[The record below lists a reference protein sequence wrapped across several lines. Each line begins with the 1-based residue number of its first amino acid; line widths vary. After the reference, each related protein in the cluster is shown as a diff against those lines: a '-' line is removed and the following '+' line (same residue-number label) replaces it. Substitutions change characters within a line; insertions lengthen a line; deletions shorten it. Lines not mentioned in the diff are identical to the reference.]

1 MKKVITLLLLL
12 GSMTAF
18 TQGYYSVTQETFGR
32 NRIQLR
38 KLDWKTI
45 NSNNFEFNY
54 YRGGQDIAVK
64 AAKIAEKEYQ
74 KITDILGYTPFTTM
88 KIFLYNTPRQM
99 EQSNI
104 GLTTPI
110 EYDGGILNLSRSRIE
125 IPYAGNDSIFKTQL
139 VEEISSLFV
148 YDMLFGGSLKE
159 VLQSSLLLTVPE
171 WYMSG
176 IATYIAQDG
185 MSANDIS
192 KVKETILRNDGKKLN
207 HLNSEDAQIIG
218 QSIWHYI
225 AERYGR
231 DNISNILNLTRI
243 IRAEQSSIT
252 STLGISFNRF
262 LEQWKTYYLTNGT
275 SAETKNIAVP
285 SPQDQK
291 PNFTKAANQIP
302 KLNNLKENEVDTEH
316 YEFDEVNVLKSK
328 EFLSDVLPEQTSTF
342 NRSRLTRNT
351 EELKISA
358 PKAYQNLLLTQEL
371 KTDIYNDPV
380 RRIGLNANLSLND
393 LLENHVIDFDL
404 FITPTVKNHDI
415 SASYFNY
422 EKRVDWGLTFER
434 RSIILDSRAEKQF
447 YIFNPLNIALRR
459 ETLSR
464 RVLLHKLM
472 GTVSYPLSQNLK
484 VNLLPSIFFNNDIDY
499 YEVAN
504 DINKDSYAGLKAEI
518 VYDNTKKLLGDGFLS
533 GTRAKIS
540 YQKNLAFSNPDE
552 NFNGLNID
560 IRHYQNI
567 TSGLQFA
574 GRFNFGNSYGMS
586 PKYTFLGG
594 MENTLNRD
602 IYSSPNQIGETP
614 GNLKDI
620 VFYNYAG
627 NLRGFDFAKL
637 YGSKHILVNLELRL
651 SLAGYF
657 SKNTVTSSMI
667 RNLQL
672 VLFNDIGTAWNGDKG
687 PWSRQ
692 NSLNTQVVG
701 GSALEGVN
709 SPFYAVVTN
718 FKNPFLSGYG
728 GGIRTTLLGFFV
740 KADYAFGLE
749 NKEFGKGKFYLSLGH
764 DF

>member
-1 MKKVITLLLLL
+1 MKNVFTLLLLL

-18 TQGYYSVTQETFGR
+18 SQGYYSVTQETFGR

-54 YRGGQDIAVK
+54 YRGGQDIAMK
-64 AAKIAEKEYQ
+64 AAKIAEGEYR
-74 KITDILGYTPFTTM
+74 KITEILGYTPFTTM

-125 IPYAGNDSIFKTQL
+125 IPYTGNDSIFKTQL
-139 VEEISSLFV
+139 VEEISGLFV
-148 YDMLFGGSLKE
+148 YDMLYGGSLKE

-176 IATYIAQDG
+176 IAAYIAKDG
-185 MSANDIS
+185 MTTEDLD

-207 HLNSEDAQIIG
+207 HLSSEDAEVIG

-262 LEQWKTYYLTNGT
+262 IEQWKAYYLTNGA
-275 SAETKNIAVP
+275 SAEPKSVVVP
-285 SPQDQK
+285 SPDDQK
-291 PNFTKAANQIP
+291 PNFNKNVNQVP
-302 KLNNLKENEVDTEH
+302 KLANLKDGEVDTEH
-316 YEFDEVNVLKSK
+316 YEFEEVNVLKSK
-328 EFLSDVLPEQTSTF
+328 ELLSDILPEQTSTF
-342 NRSRLTRNT
+342 NRSRLTRDT
-351 EELKISA
+351 EEFKISP
-358 PKAYQNLLLTQEL
+358 PKAYQNLLLTQDL
-371 KTDIYNDPV
+371 KTEIFNDPV
-380 RRIGLNANLSLND
+380 RRLGLNASLSLND
-393 LLENHVIDFDL
+393 LLENHVIDFNL
-404 FITPTVKNHDI
+404 FITPTLKNHDI
-415 SASYFNY
+415 KASYFNY

-434 RSIILDSRAEKQF
+434 RSLILDTRTIDKQS
-447 YIFNPLNIALRR
+447 YIFNPLNFVSGQLLNRR
-459 ETLSR
+459 II
-464 RVLLHKLM
+464 LHKLV

-484 VNLLPSIFFNNDIDY
+484 VNFLPTVFFNNDIDY
-499 YEVAN
+499 FEVSN
-504 DINKDSYAGLKAEI
+504 DIRKNSYAGVKAEI

-533 GTRAKIS
+533 GTRAKVS
-540 YQKNLAFSNPDE
+540 YQKNIAFSNPEE

-560 IRHYQNI
+560 LRHYQNLTPGI
-567 TSGLQFA
+567 QFA

-637 YGSKHILVNLELRL
+637 YGTKHILVNLEIRL
-651 SLAGYF
+651 SLANYF

-692 NSLNTQVVG
+692 NSLNTQVIG
-701 GSALEGVN
+701 GSKVEGVN

-728 GGIRTTLLGFFV
+728 GGIRTTILGFFV

-749 NKEFGKGKFYLSLGH
+749 NKELSKGKFYLSLGH

>member
-1 MKKVITLLLLL
+1 MKKVFTLLLLL
-12 GSMTAF
+12 GSLTAVS
-18 TQGYYSVTQETFGR
+18 QGYYSVTQETFGR

-54 YRGGQDIAVK
+54 YRGGQDIAMK

-125 IPYAGNDSIFKTQL
+125 IPYTGNDSIFKTQL
-139 VEEISSLFV
+139 VEEISGLFV

-171 WYMSG
+171 WYMAG
-176 IATYIAQDG
+176 IGAYIAKDG
-185 MSANDIS
+185 MTTEDIA
-192 KVKETILRNDGKKLN
+192 KVKETILKNDGKKLN
-207 HLNSEDAQIIG
+207 HLNSEDAEIIG

-262 LEQWKTYYLTNGT
+262 LEQWKAYYLTNGAT
-275 SAETKNIAVP
+275 PETKNIAVS
-285 SPQDQK
+285 SPEDQK
-291 PNFTKAANQIP
+291 PNFSKLANQVP
-302 KLNNLKENEVDTEH
+302 KLKNLKDNEVDTEY
-316 YEFDEVNVLKSK
+316 YEFEEDNILKSK
-328 EFLSDVLPEQTSTF
+328 DLLSDVLPEQTSTF
-342 NRSRLTRNT
+342 NRSRLSRAT

-358 PKAYQNLLLTQEL
+358 PKAYQNLLLAQEL

-380 RRIGLNANLSLND
+380 RRIGLNAGLTLND
-393 LLENHVIDFDL
+393 LLENHVIDFNL

-415 SASYFNY
+415 KASYFNY

-434 RSIILDSRAEKQF
+434 RSVFLDSRAEKQF
-447 YIFNPLNIALRR
+447 YILNPLNLALRT

-464 RVLLHKLM
+464 RILLHKLM
-472 GTVSYPLSQNLK
+472 GTISYPLSQNLK
-484 VNLLPSIFFNNDIDY
+484 VNLLPSVFFNNDIDY

-504 DINKDSYAGLKAEI
+504 EIKKNSYAGLKAEV
-518 VYDNTKKLLGDGFLS
+518 VYDNTKKSLGDGFLS
-533 GTRAKIS
+533 GTRAKVS

-560 IRHYQNI
+560 LRHYQNI
-567 TSGLQFA
+567 TSGIQFA

-594 MENTLNRD
+594 MENTINRD
-602 IYSSPNQIGETP
+602 IFNNNSQTSGTS
-614 GNLKDI
+614 GDLKDI

-637 YGSKHILVNLELRL
+637 YGSKHILINLELRL

-692 NSLNTQVVG
+692 NSLNTQIVG
-701 GSALEGVN
+701 GSKLPSDN

-749 NKEFGKGKFYLSLGH
+749 NKEFSKGKLYISLGH